1 MKKLLTISTLV
12 VLLIVMA
19 SSPATAATASF
30 IIPVEDD
37 YHATMKWNWYY
48 ESPGFT
54 LNEYVKNDTY
64 TEVSSVYRFRDYPP
78 ENRYFGETTRG
89 YLMFML
95 PVFENPE
102 LIASVTLNVMP
113 VARDTDGAEIWH
125 VSEELPGEST
135 VPNQEHFE
143 RVDKDATMIGT
154 IDSPVE
160 WAWTSIDLLANGTW
174 DYVSEFS
181 EDDQILYLGIKNK
194 NEFSDPRTFTGSIT
208 GGLWEEDKFS
218 IASLERPGDSE
229 AYLEITIV
237 PIPGAIWLLSSGLIG
252 LLGFRKKFRE

>member
-1 MKKLLTISTLV
+1 MTKSLTISTLV

-19 SSPATAATASF
+19 SLPATASF
-30 IIPVEDD
+30 IIPVADD
-37 YHATMKWNWYY
+37 YHVTMKWNWYY
-48 ESPGFT
+48 ETPGFS
-54 LNEYVKNDTY
+54 LNEYVKSDTF
-64 TEVSSVYRFRDYPP
+64 TEISSVYRFRDYPP
-78 ENRYFGETTRG
+78 ENKYFGDTTRG

-125 VSEELPGEST
+125 VSEELPGDST

-143 RVDKDATMIGT
+143 RVDKSADPMIGT

-160 WAWTSIDLLANGTW
+160 WAWTSIDLLASGTW

-181 EDDQILYLGIKNK
+181 EDDQILYLGITNK
-194 NEFSDPRTFTGSIT
+194 NEFSDPRTFIGSIT

-218 IASLERPGDSE
+218 IASLERPGDME
-229 AYLEITIV
+229 AYLEITLV
-237 PIPGAIWLLSSGLIG
+237 PLPGTLWLLSSGLIG
-252 LLGFRKKFRE
+252 FVGFSRKLKKT